1 MAELLGIV
9 AGGAGLASL
18 ALQLVDG
25 GQKLRHRYKNAK
37 GMEVNVLWLSEDIEL
52 IGKQLIQLEASA
64 DDIMQEQ
71 LGPIMMGRCRDRS
84 AKHSYMQSSRS
95 SLVPV
100 DSASSTPPIVSLST
114 EIAPRD
120 NSPGTTTTYQHGIVQ
135 YSTCSCSCSCHK
147 KRTISGMFWRL
158 QYSPLAEV
166 FKACDNPACSARR
179 YRFDLRVALYRYG
192 IPLIA
197 TLGIDLITEL
207 GRYSLQPCLQIETVV
222 DFDAPGFV
230 ILGKLASEEIGWTTA
245 EAMFKDLYKSCP
257 GFVNQLA
264 SNGSEFRDF
273 DLMEEPEILANL
285 IQLFVRSFRT
295 KETTHSVGT
304 LGCDFKNVV
313 PTWEARP
320 LPHIFL
326 PDPFDFRF
334 MELFLKTNSA
344 ITKNFGDT
352 PPLHASI
359 LFDSDVNF
367 KLCLKRVAQPFEKI
381 VNFLGQSALHKGV
394 CQPSRVAQLLAAGH
408 PVDLSDKNGIT
419 PLMYAASMNV
429 PETVIML
436 VENGA
441 NLFITGENDFTVL
454 DLVGMR
460 GNWDLIWQIVD
471 FAAASYPGLV
481 PELFGSLLPLL
492 EPADAERCYAA
503 HDSSGLKG
511 CIKFWSRVISTL
523 ALIEL
528 GFTEF
533 KQEDGALLEHLG
545 SLRDLSLFRFAVA
558 NGGDEHLHN
567 DWGWDILSAVLDGL
581 TTHSRKGLLEVLG
594 ILQFLLDKGVQVL
607 SRDGCVCN
615 CSAGGCMPDTDNDR
629 FWDIPEQISIE
640 ESNQEM
646 EVLAAKAYSELKIE
660 VMVRLRRIWRK
671 EYAEQWPGPRLA
683 PRIRRNVQNSSAR
696 SLNGLLEEIRTSKQ
710 PKIPEPLSTSWEC
723 IVQKKLKSNHWML
736 RFDLE
741 LAVVEFGVD
750 LYRCGGGQF
759 ESWLPLLTQLTDVL
773 LAEEPGASES

>member
-37 GMEVNVLWLSEDIEL
+37 GMEGNVLWLSEDIEL

-84 AKHSYMQSSRS
+84 AK
-95 SLVPV
+95 VA
-100 DSASSTPPIVSLST
+100 D
-114 EIAPRD
+114 
-120 NSPGTTTTYQHGIVQ
+120 
-135 YSTCSCSCSCHK
+135 
-147 KRTISGMFWRL
+147 RL
-158 QYSPLAEV
+158 ANLAG
-166 FKACDNPACSARR
+166 
-179 YRFDLRVALYRYG
+179 DL
-192 IPLIA
+192 P
-197 TLGIDLITEL
+197 
-207 GRYSLQPCLQIETVV
+207 
-222 DFDAPGFV
+222 
-230 ILGKLASEEIGWTTA
+230 
-245 EAMFKDLYKSCP
+245 
-257 GFVNQLA
+257 LA
-264 SNGSEFRDF
+264 SNGSEFKDF

-295 KETTHSVGT
+295 KETTHSVSLLKRMQNVMRYNGHMHFAISLST

-313 PTWEARP
+313 PTWEAQP
-320 LPHIFL
+320 LTHIFQ
-326 PDPFDFRF
+326 PHPFDFRF
-334 MELFLKTNSA
+334 MKLFLKTNPD
-344 ITKNFGDT
+344 FGDS

-367 KLCLKRVAQPFEKI
+367 KLCLERVAQPFEKI

-429 PETVIML
+429 PETVMML

-441 NLFITGENDFTVL
+441 KLFITGENDFTVL
-454 DLVGMR
+454 NLVAMR

-471 FAAASYPGLV
+471 FAAASYPRLV
-481 PELFGSLLPLL
+481 PELFGSLLPHLVSD
-492 EPADAERCYAA
+492 DAERCYAA

-523 ALIEL
+523 GSPNFYFNDGTTLMHMTDDSRSARALIEL
-528 GFTEF
+528 GFSEF

-545 SLRDLSLFRFAVA
+545 SLHDLSLFRFAVA

-581 TTHSRKGLLEVLG
+581 TTHSRKDLPEVLG
-594 ILQFLLDKGVQVL
+594 ILQFLLDRGVQVL

-615 CSAGGCMPDTDNDR
+615 CSAGGCMPGLCSLPIESNLRLFAWLEILEKKRNVEEAKEFLLALLRQMCFDQADTDNDR

-671 EYAEQWPGPRLA
+671 EYAGKWPGPRLA
-683 PRIRRNVQNSSAR
+683 PRFRRNVQNNSER

-710 PKIPEPLSTSWEC
+710 PKIPEPLSSSWEC
-723 IVQKKLKSNHWML
+723 IVQKKLKSNHLML

-750 LYRCGGGQF
+750 LYRCGGDQF
-759 ESWLPLLTQLTDVL
+759 ESWLPLLSQLTDVL

>member
-37 GMEVNVLWLSEDIEL
+37 GMEGNVLWLSEDIEL

-84 AKHSYMQSSRS
+84 AK
-95 SLVPV
+95 VA
-100 DSASSTPPIVSLST
+100 D
-114 EIAPRD
+114 
-120 NSPGTTTTYQHGIVQ
+120 
-135 YSTCSCSCSCHK
+135 
-147 KRTISGMFWRL
+147 RL
-158 QYSPLAEV
+158 ANLAG
-166 FKACDNPACSARR
+166 
-179 YRFDLRVALYRYG
+179 DL
-192 IPLIA
+192 P
-197 TLGIDLITEL
+197 
-207 GRYSLQPCLQIETVV
+207 IETVV

-245 EAMFKDLYKSCP
+245 EAMYKDLYKSCP

-313 PTWEARP
+313 PTWEAQP
-320 LPHIFL
+320 LTHIFQ

-334 MELFLKTNSA
+334 MKLFLKTNPD
-344 ITKNFGDT
+344 FGDS

-367 KLCLKRVAQPFEKI
+367 KLCLERVAQPFEKI

-429 PETVIML
+429 PETVMML

-441 NLFITGENDFTVL
+441 KLFITGENDVTVL
-454 DLVGMR
+454 DLVAMR
-460 GNWDLIWQIVD
+460 GNWDLIRQIVD

-481 PELFGSLLPLL
+481 PKLFGSLLPLL
-492 EPADAERCYAA
+492 EPANDERCYAA

-523 ALIEL
+523 GSPNFYFNDGTTLMHMPVDSRSARALIEL

-545 SLRDLSLFRFAVA
+545 SLHDLSLFRFAVA

-581 TTHSRKGLLEVLG
+581 TTHSRKDLPEVLG
-594 ILQFLLDKGVQVL
+594 ILQFLLDRGVQVL

-615 CSAGGCMPDTDNDR
+615 CSAGGCMPGLCSLPIESNLRLFAWLEILEKKRNVEEAKEFSLALLRQMCFDQADTDNDR

-640 ESNQEM
+640 ETNQEM

-671 EYAEQWPGPRLA
+671 EYAKQWPGPRLT
-683 PRIRRNVQNSSAR
+683 PRFRRNVQNNSAR
-696 SLNGLLEEIRTSKQ
+696 SLNGLLKEIRTSKQ

-759 ESWLPLLTQLTDVL
+759 ENWLPLLTQLTDVL

>member
-37 GMEVNVLWLSEDIEL
+37 GMEGNVLWLSEDIEL

-84 AKHSYMQSSRS
+84 AK
-95 SLVPV
+95 
-100 DSASSTPPIVSLST
+100 
-114 EIAPRD
+114 
-120 NSPGTTTTYQHGIVQ
+120 
-135 YSTCSCSCSCHK
+135 
-147 KRTISGMFWRL
+147 
-158 QYSPLAEV
+158 
-166 FKACDNPACSARR
+166 
-179 YRFDLRVALYRYG
+179 VADR
-192 IPLIA
+192 
-197 TLGIDLITEL
+197 
-207 GRYSLQPCLQIETVV
+207 
-222 DFDAPGFV
+222 
-230 ILGKLASEEIGWTTA
+230 
-245 EAMFKDLYKSCP
+245 
-257 GFVNQLA
+257 
-264 SNGSEFRDF
+264 
-273 DLMEEPEILANL
+273 LANL
-285 IQLFVRSFRT
+285 AGDLPVNSSRIQIIRTTFRSGQRKGELDELQALVT
-295 KETTHSVGT
+295 GLKQDISHT

-334 MELFLKTNSA
+334 MKLFLKTNPD
-344 ITKNFGDT
+344 FGDS

-367 KLCLKRVAQPFEKI
+367 KLCLERVAQPFEKI

-429 PETVIML
+429 PETVMML

-441 NLFITGENDFTVL
+441 KLFITGENDVTVL
-454 DLVGMR
+454 DLVAMR

-481 PELFGSLLPLL
+481 PELFGSLLPHLKSV
-492 EPADAERCYAA
+492 DDERCYAA

-523 ALIEL
+523 GSPNFYFNDGTTLMHMPVDSRSARALIEL

-545 SLRDLSLFRFAVA
+545 SLHDLSLFRFAVA

-615 CSAGGCMPDTDNDR
+615 CSAGGCMPGLCSLPIKSNLRLFAWLEILEKKRNVEEAKEFSLALLRQMCFDQADTDNDR

-640 ESNQEM
+640 ETNQEM

-683 PRIRRNVQNSSAR
+683 PRTRRNVQNSSAR
-696 SLNGLLEEIRTSKQ
+696 RLNGLLEEIRISKQ

>member
-1 MAELLGIV
+1 
-9 AGGAGLASL
+9 
-18 ALQLVDG
+18 
-25 GQKLRHRYKNAK
+25 
-37 GMEVNVLWLSEDIEL
+37 
-52 IGKQLIQLEASA
+52 
-64 DDIMQEQ
+64 
-71 LGPIMMGRCRDRS
+71 
-84 AKHSYMQSSRS
+84 
-95 SLVPV
+95 
-100 DSASSTPPIVSLST
+100 
-114 EIAPRD
+114 
-120 NSPGTTTTYQHGIVQ
+120 
-135 YSTCSCSCSCHK
+135 
-147 KRTISGMFWRL
+147 
-158 QYSPLAEV
+158 
-166 FKACDNPACSARR
+166 
-179 YRFDLRVALYRYG
+179 
-192 IPLIA
+192 
-197 TLGIDLITEL
+197 
-207 GRYSLQPCLQIETVV
+207 
-222 DFDAPGFV
+222 
-230 ILGKLASEEIGWTTA
+230 
-245 EAMFKDLYKSCP
+245 
-257 GFVNQLA
+257 
-264 SNGSEFRDF
+264 
-273 DLMEEPEILANL
+273 MEEPEILANL

-295 KETTHSVGT
+295 KETTHSVGLLKRMQNVMRFNGHMHFAISLST

-313 PTWEARP
+313 PTWEAQP
-320 LPHIFL
+320 LTHIFQ

-334 MELFLKTNSA
+334 MKLFLKTNPD
-344 ITKNFGDT
+344 FGDS

-367 KLCLKRVAQPFEKI
+367 KLCLERVAQPFEKI

-429 PETVIML
+429 PETVMML

-441 NLFITGENDFTVL
+441 KLFITGENDVTVL
-454 DLVGMR
+454 DLVAMR
-460 GNWDLIWQIVD
+460 GNWDLIRQIVD

-481 PELFGSLLPLL
+481 PKLFGSLLPLL
-492 EPADAERCYAA
+492 EPANDERCYAA

-523 ALIEL
+523 GSPNFYFNDGTTLMHMPVDSRSARALIEL

-545 SLRDLSLFRFAVA
+545 SLHDLSLFRFAVA

-581 TTHSRKGLLEVLG
+581 TTHSRKDLPEVLG
-594 ILQFLLDKGVQVL
+594 ILQFLLDRGVQVL

-615 CSAGGCMPDTDNDR
+615 CSAGGCMPGLCSLPIESNLRLFAWLEILEKKRNVEEAKEFSLALLRQMCFDQAGLHHTCSIVCDSNLISDTDNDR

-640 ESNQEM
+640 ETNQEM

-671 EYAEQWPGPRLA
+671 EYAKQWPGPRLT
-683 PRIRRNVQNSSAR
+683 PRFRRNVQNNSAR
-696 SLNGLLEEIRTSKQ
+696 SLNGLLKEIRTSKQ

-759 ESWLPLLTQLTDVL
+759 ENWLPLLTQLTDVL

>member
-1 MAELLGIV
+1 MHFAI
-9 AGGAGLASL
+9 
-18 ALQLVDG
+18 
-25 GQKLRHRYKNAK
+25 
-37 GMEVNVLWLSEDIEL
+37 
-52 IGKQLIQLEASA
+52 
-64 DDIMQEQ
+64 
-71 LGPIMMGRCRDRS
+71 
-84 AKHSYMQSSRS
+84 
-95 SLVPV
+95 
-100 DSASSTPPIVSLST
+100 SLS
-114 EIAPRD
+114 
-120 NSPGTTTTYQHGIVQ
+120 
-135 YSTCSCSCSCHK
+135 
-147 KRTISGMFWRL
+147 
-158 QYSPLAEV
+158 
-166 FKACDNPACSARR
+166 
-179 YRFDLRVALYRYG
+179 
-192 IPLIA
+192 
-197 TLGIDLITEL
+197 
-207 GRYSLQPCLQIETVV
+207 
-222 DFDAPGFV
+222 
-230 ILGKLASEEIGWTTA
+230 
-245 EAMFKDLYKSCP
+245 
-257 GFVNQLA
+257 
-264 SNGSEFRDF
+264 
-273 DLMEEPEILANL
+273 
-285 IQLFVRSFRT
+285 
-295 KETTHSVGT
+295 T

-334 MELFLKTNSA
+334 MELFLKTNS
-344 ITKNFGDT
+344 DT

-511 CIKFWSRVISTL
+511 S
-523 ALIEL
+523 LIEL

-581 TTHSRKGLLEVLG
+581 TTHSH
-594 ILQFLLDKGVQVL
+594 
-607 SRDGCVCN
+607 
-615 CSAGGCMPDTDNDR
+615 TDNDR